1 MLRWAAAH
9 FLFVAMRQ
17 IEHEWLERVVT
28 GLGFELV
35 HLEWV
40 PRNGLARIYI
50 DKPGGV
56 TVDDCARVSD
66 HLSRAMTVEGYDF
79 ERLEISSPGLDR
91 PLARAKDFERF
102 RGHKAR
108 IVLKVPVNGRKTVVG
123 RLNASGDDSIALV
136 AEDNTQFVFDLA
148 NVEKARL
155 VPELGGGSK

>member
-1 MLRWAAAH
+1 M
-9 FLFVAMRQ
+9 FVGMRQ
-17 IEHEWLERVVT
+17 IEREWMDRVVR
-28 GLGFELV
+28 GLGYEFV

-40 PRNGLARIYI
+40 PRNGLARVFI

-66 HLSRAMTVEGYDF
+66 HLSRAMTVEGYDY

-91 PLARAKDFERF
+91 PLSRAADFQRF

-108 IVLKVPVNGRKTVVG
+108 VVLKVPVNGRKTFVG
-123 RLNASGDDSIALV
+123 RLDASGDDSIALV
-136 AEDNTQFVFDLA
+136 ADDNTQFVLDLA

-155 VPELGGGSK
+155 VPER

>member
-1 MLRWAAAH
+1 
-9 FLFVAMRQ
+9 MRQ
-17 IEHEWLERVVT
+17 IDHDWLERVVR

-40 PRNGLARIYI
+40 PRNGLARVYI

-56 TVDDCARVSD
+56 NVDDCARVSD
-66 HLSRAMTVEGYDF
+66 HLSRAMTVEGFDY

-91 PLARAKDFERF
+91 PLARARDFQRF

-108 IVLKVPVNGRKTVVG
+108 IVLKVPVNGRRTVVG
-123 RLNASGDDSIALV
+123 RLDASGDDSVALIA
-136 AEDNTQFVFDLA
+136 DDDTQFVLDLA

-155 VPELGGGSK
+155 VPEIGGGGK